1 MKKIITI
8 MVAVA
13 VSSLA
18 AIAQPYP
25 TTDNIVRLTDQNMP
39 AVEYFTLEKVKLP
52 EKYADAQYFV
62 YNDSVLIII
71 NNQRP
76 QPFVVTFYNL
86 NTKKEIAGFFLDGT
100 WSDRIS
106 KGGGRMYQNTLIV
119 GDGFARIIARL
130 NVDSV
135 LTEKYAYKP
144 AITRLTSVRSCVF
157 VDENTITMAN
167 PMYISDEYGVEGL
180 PEFIQFDAKTG
191 KPLANYK
198 QNDKNYP
205 ANMTSR
211 SIAYSNSKYIAFWS
225 NYPIITIY
233 DKDFNLIKMYRDDKF
248 EDNEVREEYSE
259 YLMKSTFATK
269 NIDNFFAFANQT
281 DNYIFAFNGRGHI
294 SREEFEKKG
303 GILWVETT
311 DFTMA
316 RFKNLEIWCFDNNMN
331 LVRRFKCKNKICY
344 IRCISYNEKSKKL
357 FVNAMDENEKYCLYR
372 CKFKK

>member
-1 MKKIITI
+1 MKKRITI

-52 EKYADAQYFV
+52 EKYANAQYFV

-76 QPFVVTFYNL
+76 QPYVVTFYNL
-86 NTKKEIAGFFLDGT
+86 NTQKEIAGFFLEGT

-106 KGGGRMYQNTLIV
+106 KGGGTMYRNTLIV
-119 GDGFARIIARL
+119 GDGFAHIMVRF
-130 NVDSV
+130 NVDYF
-135 LTEKYAYKP
+135 LTEKFAYKP

-167 PMYISDEYGVEGL
+167 PMYVNGEYGVEGV

-191 KPLANYK
+191 KPLADYK
-198 QNDKNYP
+198 KNDKNFP
-205 ANMTSR
+205 ANLTGR
-211 SIAYSNSKYIAFWS
+211 SIAYSNSKYIAFWH
-225 NYPIITIY
+225 NFPVITIY
-233 DKDFNLIKMYRDDKF
+233 DKDFNLLKMYRDDKF
-248 EDNEVREEYSE
+248 DDNEIREENKNF
-259 YLMKSTFATK
+259 LMKNFDSFFTF
-269 NIDNFFAFANQT
+269 FCQT
-281 DNYIFAFNGRGHI
+281 DNYIFACNGRGHI

-303 GILWVETT
+303 GIQWIETA
-311 DFTMA
+311 DFTKA
-316 RFKNLEIWCFDNNMN
+316 RLKNQEIWCFDNDMN
-331 LVRRFKCKNKICY
+331 LVRRFKCKSRICF
-344 IRCISYNEKSKKL
+344 ILGVSYNEKSKTL

>member
-1 MKKIITI
+1 

-39 AVEYFTLEKVKLP
+39 AVEYFTLEKVRLP
-52 EKYADAQYFV
+52 EKYANAQYFV

-76 QPFVVTFYNL
+76 QPYVVTFYNL
-86 NTKKEIAGFFLDGT
+86 NTQKEIAGFFLEGT

-106 KGGGRMYQNTLIV
+106 KGGGTMYRNTLIV
-119 GDGFARIIARL
+119 RDGFAHIMVRF

-135 LTEKYAYKP
+135 LTEKFAYKP

-167 PMYISDEYGVEGL
+167 PMYVNGEYGVEGV

-191 KPLANYK
+191 KPLADYK
-198 QNDKNYP
+198 KNDKNRP
-205 ANMTSR
+205 ANLTGR

-225 NYPIITIY
+225 RYPIITIY
-233 DKDFNLIKMYRDDKF
+233 DKDFNLLKMYRDDKF
-248 EDNEVREEYSE
+248 KDNEVREDGSGF
-259 YLMKSTFATK
+259 LMKDFDSFFGFAC
-269 NIDNFFAFANQT
+269 QT
-281 DNYIFAFNGRGHI
+281 DNYIFANNGRGHI

-303 GILWVETT
+303 GIQWIETI
-311 DFTMA
+311 DFTIA
-316 RFKNLEIWCFDNNMN
+316 RHKNQEIWCFDNDMN
-331 LVRRFKCKNKICY
+331 LVRRFKCKNKLSLIGSV
-344 IRCISYNEKSKKL
+344 SYNEKTKNM
-357 FVNAMDENEKYCLYR
+357 FVTAMDTNGKYCLYQ
-372 CKFKK
+372 CKF

>member
-1 MKKIITI
+1 MKKRITI

-52 EKYADAQYFV
+52 EKYANAQYFV

-76 QPFVVTFYNL
+76 QPYVVTFYNL
-86 NTKKEIAGFFLDGT
+86 NTQKEIAGFFLEGT

-106 KGGGRMYQNTLIV
+106 KGGGTMYRNTLIV
-119 GDGFARIIARL
+119 GDGFAHIMVRF

-135 LTEKYAYKP
+135 LTEKFAYKP

-167 PMYISDEYGVEGL
+167 PMYVNGEYGVEGV

-191 KPLANYK
+191 KPLADYK
-198 QNDKNYP
+198 KNDKNFP
-205 ANMTSR
+205 ANLTGR
-211 SIAYSNSKYIAFWS
+211 SIAYSNSKYIAFWH
-225 NYPIITIY
+225 NFPIITIY
-233 DKDFNLIKMYRDDKF
+233 DKDFNLLKMYRDDKF
-248 EDNEVREEYSE
+248 EDTEVREEHSE
-259 YLMKSTFATK
+259 LLSK
-269 NIDNFFAFANQT
+269 NIDNFFAFASQT

-294 SREEFEKKG
+294 SRDEFEKKG
-303 GILWVETT
+303 GFQWVETT

-316 RFKNLEIWCFDNNMN
+316 RLKNQEIWCFDNDMN
-331 LVRRFKCKNKICY
+331 LVRRLKCKTKICF
-344 IRCISYNEKSKKL
+344 IQDVSYNENSKNL